1 MIPTGKETI
10 TALLVV
16 EVASE
21 VAYKVVILHM
31 VYIAVEAV
39 EVLVVA
45 QQFKMGMVL
54 LLVCFELEIL
64 QLVQQP
70 LCYPWSP
77 FCHP

>member
-1 MIPTGKETI
+1 M
-10 TALLVV
+10 V

-39 EVLVVA
+39 EVLVMA

-54 LLVCFELEIL
+54 LLVCFELDIL

-70 LCYPWSP
+70 LFYPWSP
-77 FCHP
+77 FFHP